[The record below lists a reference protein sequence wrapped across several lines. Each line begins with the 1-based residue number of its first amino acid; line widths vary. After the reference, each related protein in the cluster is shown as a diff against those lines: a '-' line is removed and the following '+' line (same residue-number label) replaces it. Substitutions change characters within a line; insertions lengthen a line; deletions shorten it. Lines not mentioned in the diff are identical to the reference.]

1 MPPKSRGG
9 AVRRAGKGPRK
20 GTGGQG
26 KRKLEGKGPTPRA
39 EDRVYH
45 KAHKDAQ
52 AKKARQ
58 TAQAKRKKREVGADV
73 VAGRNSVLEALRAGV
88 PATALYVA
96 QRIDSDDRVRESIAL
111 AAERGVALLEAS
123 RTDLDRLTDD
133 AIHQGLALQVPPYE
147 YSHPDDLL
155 ALAAERF
162 ETPLLV
168 ALDGVTDP
176 RNLGAIVRSTA
187 AFGGHGVII
196 PERRSASMTAAAW
209 KTSAGAASRI
219 PVARVVNLA
228 RSIQDLKKQ
237 GVFVLGLDM
246 DGDVELPALEL
257 ATAPVCIVVGSE
269 GKGVSRLVGDLCDQI
284 VSIPIQASTESLNAG
299 IAAAVT
305 LYEVARTRARQG

>member
-111 AAERGVALLEAS
+111 AAERGIALLEAS
-123 RTDLDRLTDD
+123 RPDLDRLTDD